1 MQFKQM
7 LRSLKNSGFQDFLQL
22 LKLKNT
28 TVRIISSLIQYPQF
42 IYDSFHIGT
51 SFVNNN
57 SIGDDSF
64 RSEKCLFL
72 ICYISGNGNAL
83 KAKRKAQ

>member
-51 SFVNNN
+51 SFVKLILLEMTALDQKNVCF
-57 SIGDDSF
+57 SF
-64 RSEKCLFL
+64 ATFQVM
-72 ICYISGNGNAL
+72 GMH
-83 KAKRKAQ
+83 